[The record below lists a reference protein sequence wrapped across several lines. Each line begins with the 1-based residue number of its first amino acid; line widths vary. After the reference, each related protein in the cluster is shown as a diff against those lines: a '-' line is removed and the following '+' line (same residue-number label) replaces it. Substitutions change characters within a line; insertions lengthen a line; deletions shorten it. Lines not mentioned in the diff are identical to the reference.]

1 MVVFCRSL
9 KLWMV
14 FRLYGLEN
22 LQAYIRNHIEL
33 AKKFEEFVKL
43 DTRFEVKILQ
53 WYLEKSF
60 EKRE

>member
-1 MVVFCRSL
+1 
-9 KLWMV
+9 MV

-53 WYLEKSF
+53 WYLGKSF
-60 EKRE
+60 EKR